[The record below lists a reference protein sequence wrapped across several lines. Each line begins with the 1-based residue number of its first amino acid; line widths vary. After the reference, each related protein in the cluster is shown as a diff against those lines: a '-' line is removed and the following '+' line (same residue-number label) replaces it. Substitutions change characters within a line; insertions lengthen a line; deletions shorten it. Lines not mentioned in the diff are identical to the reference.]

1 MTREFKRTF
10 FSSSI
15 AILLI
20 ITNII
25 GLKYTNFASFVLPVS
40 FITYPLI
47 SLCVIMLVDLYGRKT
62 AKQAV
67 NTAFILQLFMLLV
80 YLLVTSLSNQ
90 TIISDMAYEINRV
103 FRIDIVS
110 IVTSLIVY
118 LALCFVITNL
128 FDHFKLRNQKS
139 LGSLACIFIFTLL
152 FGSINLLVS
161 NYQEGYEVLLKLL
174 YTHLLCSLFMTMIC
188 YGLYYVFRE
197 NFDYTEPEM
206 VSTKDK
212 SLKTLLE
219 EEEIV
224 VEEPIRKKK
233 NYQRRKKTNNNK
245 VKEKGKTSQNKDKK

>member
-1 MTREFKRTF
+1 MTKEFKRTF

-15 AILLI
+15 AMLLI
-20 ITNII
+20 ISNII
-25 GLKYTNFASFVLPVS
+25 GLKYTTFASFVLPLS

-62 AKQAV
+62 AMQAV
-67 NTAFILQLFMLLV
+67 YTALVLQLFMLLV
-80 YLLVTSLSNQ
+80 YLLTTSLANQ
-90 TIISDMAYEINRV
+90 TVVSDMAYEINRIL
-103 FRIDIVS
+103 RIDIVS
-110 IVTSLIVY
+110 TITSLIVY

-128 FDHFKLRNQKS
+128 FDYFKLRNQKS

-161 NYQEGYEVLLKLL
+161 NYQEGYEVLLKLM
-174 YTHLLCSLFMTMIC
+174 YTHLLCSLFMTMIS
-188 YGLYYVFRE
+188 YGLYYVLRE

-212 SLKTLLE
+212 SLKELLE
-219 EEEIV
+219 EEEIK

-233 NYQRRKKTNNNK
+233 DYRRRKKSNNK
-245 VKEKGKTSQNKDKK
+245 KDKEKGKTSQNKDK